1 MPYNFFYGLSKAI
14 ENEMNKMNDFPQVK
28 RSPRKPK
35 APTESAKYEE
45 RSMKKIKSEED
56 FVKLQVPWICENARM
71 DGRIT

>member
-14 ENEMNKMNDFPQVK
+14 ENEMNDIPQIK

-56 FVKLQVPWICENARM
+56 FVKLQVPWIL
-71 DGRIT
+71 

>member
-14 ENEMNKMNDFPQVK
+14 ENEMNKMNDIPQIK

-35 APTESAKYEE
+35 ASPTPEK

-56 FVKLQVPWICENARM
+56 FVKLQVPWIM
-71 DGRIT
+71 